1 MSADREKNGNFAKGN
16 KCAAGRPKNSPNLT
30 NILRS
35 IAEELQP
42 GKDHEI
48 RTRLTNLMRDIW
60 DDAEEGCKVSRQFIV
75 DRMFGKVREL
85 AIELP
90 EENKTIR
97 VYAFNEDNNGSG
109 QESDSDSFS
118 EE

>member
-1 MSADREKNGNFAKGN
+1 
-16 KCAAGRPKNSPNLT
+16 
-30 NILRS
+30 
-35 IAEELQP
+35 
-42 GKDHEI
+42 
-48 RTRLTNLMRDIW
+48 
-60 DDAEEGCKVSRQFIV
+60 
-75 DRMFGKVREL
+75 MFGKVREL